1 MLPRRSV
8 ATLPFTERQRRF
20 LDLVLRVSGVFVGR
34 QYAAF
39 AGITHGQKV
48 HDFLRRLE
56 ANAWVRPMPLGA
68 RGRVRLYH
76 VHFKPLYRE
85 LGDPDNRFRRR
96 PTMEEAIDRLLVLDG
111 VIADPSVTWLATE
124 REKRAHFAAV
134 AGLDLRDDAYPR
146 LTFGTPP
153 QQTTRYFPDKLPIGH
168 AEYGRRHVFLYP
180 MLRPDLVHFSLF
192 LLRHQQLLIGLSFW
206 TVRVLLPRPLA
217 HLMRSVHWAAS
228 QALAT
233 PLRTDHV
240 HELEW
245 YFEATA
251 GGRTP
256 GHPDASRVR
265 DARRL
270 FRGPRFIA
278 LRRLWQAQGVMPVLY
293 TASHVLRDQMERQW
307 GLVECV
313 VMPRDYGYLRTLA
326 RQSPGREA
334 DHRGDEPAG
343 RRGHLASGPDLPND
357 EIGLSSDE

>member
-1 MLPRRSV
+1 MASL
-8 ATLPFTERQRRF
+8 ALTERQRRF

-56 ANAWVRPMPLGA
+56 SNAWVRPMPLGA

-76 VHFKPLYRE
+76 VHFKTLYRAV
-85 LGDPDNRFRRR
+85 GDPDNRFRRR
-96 PTMEEAIDRLLVLDG
+96 PTVEQAIDRLLVLDG

-134 AGLDLRDDAYPR
+134 SGLDLRDDAYPR
-146 LTFGTPP
+146 LIFGTPP

-192 LLRHQQLLIGLSFW
+192 LLRHQQLLIGLSCW

-217 HLMRSVHWAAS
+217 HLVRSVDWAAS

-233 PLRTDHV
+233 PLRPDHA
-240 HELEW
+240 HELLW

-256 GHPDASRVR
+256 GHPDASRFR

-270 FRGPRFIA
+270 FQGPRFIA
-278 LRRLWQAQGVMPVLY
+278 LRRLWQAQGVLPVLY

-313 VMPRDYGYLRTLA
+313 VMPHDYDYLRILA
-326 RQSPGREA
+326 RQSAGHEVN
-334 DHRGDEPAG
+334 HRGDEPAG
-343 RRGHLASGPDLPND
+343 RRGPLASGPDLPND
-357 EIGLSSDE
+357 ETGLLSDE